1 MVTTIQVDEKTLL
14 LLKKLKEEL
23 KAQSYDEAINKIT
36 MQRIAKETKS
46 MAGSLKKYLKRGE
59 TLQTIL
65 KELQNER
72 RKSDKY

>member
-23 KAQSYDEAINKIT
+23 MTKSYDEAI
-36 MQRIAKETKS
+36 TKLVIKRTRGS
-46 MAGSLKKYLKRGE
+46 MAGSLKKYLKKGE
-59 TLQTIL
+59 TIKDIL

-72 RKSDKY
+72 RKSYRF